1 MTVRLDFF
9 GPNARLHHVGMAVHS
24 IEDAVPGLDSTEDPE
39 QRVRVA
45 FAELSGLPI
54 ELIEP
59 AAENSPID
67 ASLQKGNR
75 LLHICLEV
83 PSLPDALNHCSN
95 HGFRK
100 ISREV
105 SAVAFDMR
113 RIVWVFSNVFGLVEL
128 LESESPR

>member
-1 MTVRLDFF
+1 M
-9 GPNARLHHVGMAVHS
+9 
-24 IEDAVPGLDSTEDPE
+24 
-39 QRVRVA
+39 RVA

-59 AAENSPID
+59 VAENSPID

-83 PSLPDALNHCSN
+83 PSLQDALNHCSN

-128 LESESPR
+128 LESESSR